1 LQRARAGAHVLTSRL
16 TRYDWL
22 ADHVREIQP
31 RSHGDCDVVLHDGT
45 QLRLSRSFRDNV
57 LTHGL

>member
-1 LQRARAGAHVLTSRL
+1 L

-22 ADHVREIQP
+22 ADRVREIQP